1 MWSSIHRTDW
11 RNTTPLSCAPTT
23 PTTQISGTKAAAIAT
38 TRPVAQAAR
47 RARRGA
53 SVKIR
58 AASMAMTGMRTNT
71 TAEPKRP
78 PATAPMP
85 TGSSA

>member
-1 MWSSIHRTDW
+1 MLRPD
-11 RNTTPLSCAPTT
+11 RRKTTAASRAASTA
-23 PTTQISGTKAAAIAT
+23 TTQISGAKAAAIAT

-47 RARRGA
+47 RARRGG

-58 AASMAMTGMRTNT
+58 AASTAMTGMRTKT

-78 PATAPMP
+78 AATAPMP